1 MNTTFTDEEKLEYA
15 GMDYLRSGVKE
26 PETVYDLYVNNYP
39 FLYLPENLRLA
50 NNVIYFSIRD
60 SWNVDWNHASTLINQ
75 FPKLKKLYL
84 VSNNFEVV
92 PFSAS
97 KLTGLEELLI
107 ENNRNLHIERA
118 MSEISKLKSLKK
130 LALFTLPYSQL
141 PDEVLN
147 LQNLEEIWIGAND
160 SLDYEQHFKILKKMK
175 KLQAL
180 TIVEFQH
187 SRLPKGLGELRLKE
201 LTLEDC
207 KKLDYEQV
215 FNDVGNFDSLTFLR
229 IRGTELEYLPENIRR
244 FENLKTLKLIENRQ
258 LNFDSLSEDLT
269 FLTNLEELNLD
280 ASDANP
286 PHKPASPHRLPEGI
300 ATLKNL
306 KTLILDNLSYL
317 DLYHGIDLM
326 KKLPVLEKLSLEYI
340 SDYEYGGNVFV
351 LPSSF
356 SELTTLEKLNLNLTG
371 PYTFDSLTTLP
382 PNLTHLSKN
391 ESALEVFP
399 PLILELKHLKSLRLK
414 ENRLT
419 EIPPEISRLKNLV
432 HLDLSKNKLEDL
444 PDEIAELKNLRFL
457 QISENPLS
465 EDEEKQERI
474 RKLLPNTVISFYY

>member
-180 TIVEFQH
+180 TIV
-187 SRLPKGLGELRLKE
+187 
-201 LTLEDC
+201 
-207 KKLDYEQV
+207 
-215 FNDVGNFDSLTFLR
+215 
-229 IRGTELEYLPENIRR
+229 
-244 FENLKTLKLIENRQ
+244 
-258 LNFDSLSEDLT
+258 
-269 FLTNLEELNLD
+269 
-280 ASDANP
+280 
-286 PHKPASPHRLPEGI
+286 
-300 ATLKNL
+300 
-306 KTLILDNLSYL
+306 
-317 DLYHGIDLM
+317 
-326 KKLPVLEKLSLEYI
+326 
-340 SDYEYGGNVFV
+340 
-351 LPSSF
+351 
-356 SELTTLEKLNLNLTG
+356 
-371 PYTFDSLTTLP
+371 
-382 PNLTHLSKN
+382 
-391 ESALEVFP
+391 
-399 PLILELKHLKSLRLK
+399 
-414 ENRLT
+414 
-419 EIPPEISRLKNLV
+419 
-432 HLDLSKNKLEDL
+432 
-444 PDEIAELKNLRFL
+444 
-457 QISENPLS
+457 
-465 EDEEKQERI
+465 
-474 RKLLPNTVISFYY
+474 